1 MTDSL
6 LFAPL
11 SQLEQRD
18 AFSTEAQRAGYKRE
32 YLLKTGLS
40 TGNEGQP
47 LYDRFRGRVLF
58 PVHTLSGKVVA
69 PKVYIAAGISGAV
82 QHLAGM
88 QTAGYIVAIN
98 RDPDAPI
105 FRVADLGLCGDLF
118 DIVPRLIE
126 RLKKEGVKA

>member
-1 MTDSL
+1 
-6 LFAPL
+6 
-11 SQLEQRD
+11 
-18 AFSTEAQRAGYKRE
+18 
-32 YLLKTGLS
+32 
-40 TGNEGQP
+40 
-47 LYDRFRGRVLF
+47 
-58 PVHTLSGKVVA
+58 
-69 PKVYIAAGISGAV
+69 IAAGISGAV

-118 DIVPRLIE
+118 EIVPRLIE